1 MATIISLSELPVGKI
16 GTITNISS
24 TAPMS
29 RRLMDLGFIPGTTVL
44 TVSKAPMGDPITFEI
59 KGYQLGL
66 RKTESSIINVEANL
80 DE

>member
-16 GTITNISS
+16 GTITKISS
-24 TAPMS
+24 TSPMS
-29 RRLMDLGFIPGTTVL
+29 RRLMDLGFIPGTIVRTI
-44 TVSKAPMGDPITFEI
+44 SKAPLGDPITFEV

-66 RKTESSIINVEANL
+66 RKTESGIINVEANL